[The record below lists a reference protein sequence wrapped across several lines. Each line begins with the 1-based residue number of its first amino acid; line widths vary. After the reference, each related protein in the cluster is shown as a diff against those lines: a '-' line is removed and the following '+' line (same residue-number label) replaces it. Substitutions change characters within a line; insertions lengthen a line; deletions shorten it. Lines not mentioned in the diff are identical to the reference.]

1 MTELAG
7 VPSILPLLR
16 RLSGPLECGDTDTV
30 PVPSVLQIV
39 TVAFIFS
46 RSPFAHAML
55 LSHIVSVRDQSVV
68 AQAVSKWRIALHN
81 MKCRCSTGDSEASSN
96 ARAVS

>member
-55 LSHIVSVRDQSVV
+55 LSLR
-68 AQAVSKWRIALHN
+68 HN
-81 MKCRCSTGDSEASSN
+81 EVLVYISCQCATSLWSLKLSRSGGSLCIT
-96 ARAVS
+96 